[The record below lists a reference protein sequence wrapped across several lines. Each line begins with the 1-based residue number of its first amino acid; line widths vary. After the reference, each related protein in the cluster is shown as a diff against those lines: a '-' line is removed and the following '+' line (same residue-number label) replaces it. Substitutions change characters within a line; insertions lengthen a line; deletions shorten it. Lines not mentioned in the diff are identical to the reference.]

1 MYTFAQ
7 KKIARAHLN
16 VSVKAR
22 ELELLDNKIQGLMA
36 QIEQLKE
43 KRARV
48 ELIACAYKRTAEKLE
63 EKYSKVKGS
72 DANKPLVAKFKV
84 LNSNHSGWLGIEYEQ
99 L

>member
-1 MYTFAQ
+1 MYTFPQ

-22 ELELLDNKIQGLMA
+22 ELEILDNKIHGLMA
-36 QIEQLKE
+36 QVEKLKE

-48 ELIACAYKRTAEKLE
+48 ELIACAYKRNAEKLE
-63 EKYSKVKGS
+63 EKYAKVKGS
-72 DANKPLVAKFKV
+72 SVDKPLVAKFKV
-84 LNSNHSGWLGIEYEQ
+84 LNSNRSGWLGVEYEQ

>member
-1 MYTFAQ
+1 MYTFPQ

-22 ELELLDNKIQGLMA
+22 ELELLDNKIRGLMA
-36 QIEQLKE
+36 QVEQLKE

-48 ELIACAYKRTAEKLE
+48 ELIACAYKRNAEKLE

-72 DANKPLVAKFKV
+72 GVEKPLVAKFKI
-84 LNSNHSGWLGIEYEQ
+84 LSSNRSGWLGVGYEQ

>member
-1 MYTFAQ
+1 MYTFPQ

-22 ELELLDNKIQGLMA
+22 ELEILDNKIHGLMA
-36 QIEQLKE
+36 QVEELKE

-48 ELIACAYKRTAEKLE
+48 ELIACAYKRNAEKLE
-63 EKYSKVKGS
+63 EKYAKVKGS
-72 DANKPLVAKFKV
+72 GVDTPLVAKFKI
-84 LNSNHSGWLGIEYEQ
+84 LNSCRSGWLGVEYER

>member
-22 ELELLDNKIQGLMA
+22 ELELLDSKIRGLVA
-36 QIEQLKE
+36 QVERLKKE
-43 KRARV
+43 RARA
-48 ELIACAYKRTAEKLE
+48 EIIACAYKRNAEKLE

-72 DANKPLVAKFKV
+72 GVDKPLVARFKV
-84 LNSNHSGWLGIEYEQ
+84 LNCNRSGWLSVEYEQ

>member
-7 KKIARAHLN
+7 KKIARANLN

-36 QIEQLKE
+36 QVEQLKE
-43 KRARV
+43 KRARL
-48 ELIACAYKRTAEKLE
+48 ERIACAYKLNAERLE
-63 EKYSKVKGS
+63 EKYAKVKGS
-72 DANKPLVAKFKV
+72 GADKPLVAKFKV
-84 LNSNHSGWLGIEYEQ
+84 LNFNHCGWLGVEYEQ